1 MEVFMSGKVIAC
13 RTILICAVTGVL
25 LQASV
30 AFAKPKPKTKTYP
43 ASCATVWEITKAT
56 VQEHYDVLSLNDQT
70 QSGSFTTGSA
80 WTGVRPIAFSLSGS
94 GDSCTV
100 AVTGHF
106 SGLIH
111 NDKGDFFKRIEE
123 DLNRRAVQASS
134 GKPSPVSSQA
144 GSPTQGTAAPASP
157 VTLEAE
163 EVRPVATEAQG
174 QTALNPTQPAS
185 QAEGTMSVTS
195 DPPGAEIFVDS
206 VSYGR
211 TPKIVNLSA
220 GKHMVQL
227 VMPGYRDWA
236 SATSLDAGS
245 IVNVT
250 ATLEH

>member
-1 MEVFMSGKVIAC
+1 MPLRLI
-13 RTILICAVTGVL
+13 TIKTIFICAVTGML
-25 LQASV
+25 LPPNT

-43 ASCATVWEITKAT
+43 ASCATVWEVTKAT

-80 WTGVRPIAFSLSGS
+80 WTGVRPVSFSLSGT
-94 GDSCTV
+94 DNSCTV

-134 GKPSPVSSQA
+134 GKFSTGVSSPT
-144 GSPTQGTAAPASP
+144 GSPKQGTAASAPPA
-157 VTLEAE
+157 TLEAE
-163 EVRPVATEAQG
+163 EIRPVRTEVQG
-174 QTALNPTQPAS
+174 QTAVKPTKPAS
-185 QAEGTMSVTS
+185 QAEGTMSITS

-220 GKHMVQL
+220 GQHVVQL

-236 SATSLDAGS
+236 SATSVDAGS

-250 ATLEH
+250 ATLER

>member
-1 MEVFMSGKVIAC
+1 MPWKVIAS
-13 RTILICAVTGVL
+13 RTIFICAVTGVL

-56 VQEHYDVLSLNDQT
+56 VQQHYDVLSLNDQT

-80 WTGVRPIAFSLSGS
+80 WTGVRPIAFSLSGT
-94 GDSCTV
+94 GESCTV

-123 DLNRRAVQASS
+123 SLNRRAVEARS
-134 GKPSPVSSQA
+134 GKLSNGSSSPA
-144 GSPTQGTAAPASP
+144 GSPKQATAAPTPP

-163 EVRPVATEAQG
+163 EIKPIATGAQG
-174 QTALNPTQPAS
+174 QTAVNPTPRAS
-185 QAEGTMSVTS
+185 QAEGTMSITS

-211 TPKIVNLSA
+211 TPKIVNLSS

-236 SATSLDAGS
+236 SATSVDAGS

-250 ATLEH
+250 ATLQH